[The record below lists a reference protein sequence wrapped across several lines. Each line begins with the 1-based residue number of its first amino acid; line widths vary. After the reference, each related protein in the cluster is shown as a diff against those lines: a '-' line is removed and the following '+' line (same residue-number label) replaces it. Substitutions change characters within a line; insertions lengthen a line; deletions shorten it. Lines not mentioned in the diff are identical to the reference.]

1 RPSASADWPVFGGDV
16 AHTNA
21 SPAPSPINA
30 SNAASLVRHQFN
42 VDGIIDASVI
52 YLKGVTVGGAAHDTL
67 FATTRFGETVAVDVK
82 TGAVLWKFDAPGF
95 DAAATPREI
104 TNTTPVADPN
114 RQSIYSASSDGKVV
128 KLSVASGAVQW

>member
-1 RPSASADWPVFGGDV
+1 MRAPFSVLAAGLFVSLAVAPALTQSRVAQPRPSASADWPVFGGDV

-67 FATTRFGETVAVDVK
+67 FGTTRFGETVA
-82 TGAVLWKFDAPGF
+82 
-95 DAAATPREI
+95 
-104 TNTTPVADPN
+104 
-114 RQSIYSASSDGKVV
+114 
-128 KLSVASGAVQW
+128 